1 MLAASTVEALTAALA
16 HTEAAAER
24 AGWDRPPELIGLFD
38 RPVTSTERDIEID
51 PFPLETSTWR
61 IPDPHQPGHDLPVPA
76 VLQAIADTLTP
87 PTTPAWLPDWLHE
100 RGRTLIGFGFCCEGW
115 ATAGYP
121 GYRPGDLNAVPAM
134 ADAEVRL
141 LTACDTDGR
150 FYQVMRVRG
159 EHTTTVTVIDQPPPQ
174 VRATT
179 VTDALY
185 RLVAIAA
192 GR

>member
-1 MLAASTVEALTAALA
+1 
-16 HTEAAAER
+16 
-24 AGWDRPPELIGLFD
+24 
-38 RPVTSTERDIEID
+38 
-51 PFPLETSTWR
+51 
-61 IPDPHQPGHDLPVPA
+61 
-76 VLQAIADTLTP
+76 
-87 PTTPAWLPDWLHE
+87 
-100 RGRTLIGFGFCCEGW
+100 
-115 ATAGYP
+115 
-121 GYRPGDLNAVPAM
+121 M

-159 EHTTTVTVIDQPPPQ
+159 QRTAAVTVVDQPPRQ
-174 VRATT
+174 LCATT